1 MQDHALSCKSLYL
14 PAHSC
19 GLRMQCQNAHH
30 LPQSQP
36 PLPNKPKKAHLL
48 LREVRFAAVIGVK
61 HANGGPCGTDG
72 LPRLFFRHFHEVK
85 GLSACSCED
94 HTDAA
99 GRETQA
105 LADLRVRFLQDVPG
119 LQHEAA
125 PLVQLVPNAGHPPQV
140 FLVNEP

>member
-1 MQDHALSCKSLYL
+1 MQHQDTDYL
-14 PAHSC
+14 P
-19 GLRMQCQNAHH
+19 
-30 LPQSQP
+30 QP
-36 PLPNKPKKAHLL
+36 PRSPISPKSAPP
-48 LREVRFAAVIGVK
+48 AVGGALFGLIGVK
-61 HANGGPCGTDG
+61 NANGGPCGTDG
-72 LPRLFFRHFHEVK
+72 LPRLFLCHFHEVK

-99 GRETQA
+99 GREAQT

-125 PLVQLVPNAGHPPQV
+125 PLVQLVPNVGHPPQV